1 MGKLLYVN
9 LSCQGAYSYFDAEW
23 TGSFLTAGGICSLTY
38 GTLWLSVC
46 PHSPDSCRQPSMEL
60 HGAAWCHLQAL
71 PSASRTLYLQTA
83 RHSSKVI
90 PEEWRGKPKHQ
101 EKRMIVLESVYFLV
115 ERRGSAH
122 YFNQRQKVP
131 REDSSDVFSVKCWAS
146 DVMALHTAS
155 PYD

>member
-46 PHSPDSCRQPSMEL
+46 PHSPDSCWQPSMEL
-60 HGAAWCHLQAL
+60 RDVICRLYR
-71 PSASRTLYLQTA
+71 PPSRTLYLQTA

-90 PEEWRGKPKHQ
+90 PEEWRGKPVHQ
-101 EKRMIVLESVYFLV
+101 EKQMIVLESVYLLA
-115 ERRGSAH
+115 ERRRSVH
-122 YFNQRQKVP
+122 YFNHKKKRVP
-131 REDSSDVFSVKCWAS
+131 WEDSSDVFSVKCWAS
-146 DVMALHTAS
+146 DVMALHTAL